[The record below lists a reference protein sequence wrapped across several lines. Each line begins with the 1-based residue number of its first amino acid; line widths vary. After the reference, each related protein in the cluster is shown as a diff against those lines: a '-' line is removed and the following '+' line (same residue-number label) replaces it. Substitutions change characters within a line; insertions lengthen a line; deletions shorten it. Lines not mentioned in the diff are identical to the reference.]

1 MRLLYV
7 KLTGYVGLYNGLGL
21 NEIELDFTKCK
32 NQITVISGPNGVGKS
47 TIINALSI
55 MPDNN
60 NNFVSTMNA
69 SKFIRLTDDV
79 NIFEILINHP
89 IDKNNTRSVTKAS
102 IKKNGVELNP
112 NGNISSYKEIIFN
125 EFDIDPNFMV
135 LSKISGDNRGLGDK
149 KPAERKKIVTSLM
162 SSLDVYNNI
171 YKNLNKKA
179 NIFKSYINNLSNKIG
194 AIGDETALRSSI
206 IAINSKIER
215 IMDTLEQSKEKIV
228 EAKTMISLADPD
240 GSSQQKYDILEER
253 FKELDALSLSLYKSI
268 SGNIDL
274 HNIVE
279 KREELPEVIKAKEKE
294 IDHYKSGISLIE
306 AKCNTSLTLI
316 SNYNTEIDKI
326 NIKKSK
332 IEFDPED
339 DQLESTIAEYKAK
352 CEEIEKGLYILGIK
366 DINSVSKDE
375 IDHTI
380 KTIENIV
387 YLIDDLYSRM
397 DERQHKDILK
407 YVGNYSLANE
417 EFLKTKDMIKE
428 INEELEGN
436 RSLLTVALND
446 KNIISVLDNRPKS
459 CKDDTCAF
467 VAEAI
472 RTKNKYSRS
481 IDKEIIHLQT
491 TIESICRKLD
501 ELMNQQ
507 LYLEEMIHIL
517 SKIRGIIDLVK
528 SNYTLLSKFS
538 ITAGILEEEG
548 LFSLIS
554 NMSTF
559 NELRS
564 LSNYRDISND
574 IIQYKSYKEVLQNL
588 EAKYLINLNNK
599 KQYQEYEDEII
610 RYTQQIQ
617 EENNNYN
624 SLISEKNSTL
634 IIIQSLEKKK
644 DIYVH
649 LLQLYNDWEIAE
661 EDKIKI
667 QSELEEMNS
676 KFSET
681 FKNLQKIS
689 ELKELINNLKAELI
703 PLENEKKHIETQLT
717 LLSEYQVEYSQ
728 YKEKYD
734 FVDKLRK
741 YSSPTAGSIQSLFMS
756 IYMDKTLSIVNQL
769 LGLMFNGNYSIIEYV
784 INEDEFRIPFIGNG
798 LPVDDIS
805 SGSTSQVCIMSMIIN
820 LVLANI
826 SSSKY
831 NIISLDE
838 IDGGLDHEN
847 RYLFVEVLQKICNI
861 LDIGQLFII
870 SHSVESALNN
880 VDVVLLSDNQEYKDQ
895 FANANIIYQFERR

>member
-1 MRLLYV
+1 
-7 KLTGYVGLYNGLGL
+7 
-21 NEIELDFTKCK
+21 
-32 NQITVISGPNGVGKS
+32 
-47 TIINALSI
+47 
-55 MPDNN
+55 
-60 NNFVSTMNA
+60 
-69 SKFIRLTDDV
+69 
-79 NIFEILINHP
+79 
-89 IDKNNTRSVTKAS
+89 
-102 IKKNGVELNP
+102 
-112 NGNISSYKEIIFN
+112 
-125 EFDIDPNFMV
+125 
-135 LSKISGDNRGLGDK
+135 
-149 KPAERKKIVTSLM
+149 
-162 SSLDVYNNI
+162 
-171 YKNLNKKA
+171 
-179 NIFKSYINNLSNKIG
+179 
-194 AIGDETALRSSI
+194 
-206 IAINSKIER
+206 
-215 IMDTLEQSKEKIV
+215 
-228 EAKTMISLADPD
+228 
-240 GSSQQKYDILEER
+240 
-253 FKELDALSLSLYKSI
+253 
-268 SGNIDL
+268 
-274 HNIVE
+274 
-279 KREELPEVIKAKEKE
+279 
-294 IDHYKSGISLIE
+294 
-306 AKCNTSLTLI
+306 
-316 SNYNTEIDKI
+316 
-326 NIKKSK
+326 
-332 IEFDPED
+332 
-339 DQLESTIAEYKAK
+339 
-352 CEEIEKGLYILGIK
+352 
-366 DINSVSKDE
+366 
-375 IDHTI
+375 
-380 KTIENIV
+380 
-387 YLIDDLYSRM
+387 
-397 DERQHKDILK
+397 
-407 YVGNYSLANE
+407 
-417 EFLKTKDMIKE
+417 
-428 INEELEGN
+428 
-436 RSLLTVALND
+436 
-446 KNIISVLDNRPKS
+446 
-459 CKDDTCAF
+459 
-467 VAEAI
+467 
-472 RTKNKYSRS
+472 
-481 IDKEIIHLQT
+481 
-491 TIESICRKLD
+491 
-501 ELMNQQ
+501 
-507 LYLEEMIHIL
+507 
-517 SKIRGIIDLVK
+517 
-528 SNYTLLSKFS
+528 
-538 ITAGILEEEG
+538 
-548 LFSLIS
+548 
-554 NMSTF
+554 MSTF

-599 KQYQEYEDEII
+599 KQYQEYEDEIT

-617 EENNNYN
+617 EENSNYN
-624 SLISEKNSTL
+624 SFISEKNSTM

-644 DIYVH
+644 DIYIH
-649 LLQLYNDWEIAE
+649 LLQLYTDWEIAE
-661 EDKIKI
+661 TDKIKI